1 MHSIILQ
8 HSALKRLESLA
19 WKRAAIKTQMICLT
33 SFFCSCEYA
42 SDIFPHVFSPTGGFV
57 PKTVERGQK
66 NIGRREIWK
75 KCKGREIKR
84 GRTWGQCGCHQR
96 RKSAIT
102 VMVTDSVQWTRHTS
116 SAIGKMTP
124 APVWNPWSFHLREI
138 DAFIKRNY
146 VVITHTSWHC
156 YSRFVKKYLLAWW
169 GQSSN

>member
-66 NIGRREIWK
+66 KHGRRKIWK

-84 GRTWGQCGCHQR
+84 SSTWGQCGCHQR

-124 APVWNPWSFHLREI
+124 APVWNPWSFHLREL
-138 DAFIKRNY
+138 DAFIKRKLCCHHSQKL
-146 VVITHTSWHC
+146 T
-156 YSRFVKKYLLAWW
+156 LLLSICQKVFALRM
-169 GQSSN
+169 S